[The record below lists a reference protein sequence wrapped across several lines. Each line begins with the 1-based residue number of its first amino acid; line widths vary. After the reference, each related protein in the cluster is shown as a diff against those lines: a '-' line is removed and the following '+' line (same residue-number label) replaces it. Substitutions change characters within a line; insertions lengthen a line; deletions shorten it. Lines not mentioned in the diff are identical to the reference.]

1 VNSCRSQDGE
11 DERTTLSAPGTSV
24 IVQCPLSFSYCRLI
38 YYKEEGLNCCAGRY
52 SIVLN
57 SK

>member
-1 VNSCRSQDGE
+1 
-11 DERTTLSAPGTSV
+11 
-24 IVQCPLSFSYCRLI
+24 LI

-57 SK
+57 SIWIVKYFIIIIWNSSFNQI